1 MSDAAKN
8 KVIQLKPIATLGN
21 WCVRLLYTLIFLK
34 LVYFVTTL
42 NAYRQGVMNAPAP
55 GFDPVD
61 AYIQAYDQAYDF
73 AADLALLPGLA
84 YVVVFIVGITL
95 NLFWI
100 VRSTHNAEAIDPK
113 PGRIKKWMALLYN
126 FIPFVNWWMPFKS
139 VTQVWHSSLGNN
151 DPLNA
156 RAPTF
161 FWVWWICWVI
171 KSVLSI
177 QSFRLALRDGPQ
189 SHLAVL
195 QMDLF
200 SAPFGV
206 VSVYVF
212 ARIIRRITDAQKE
225 ALDSKVLLGALA

>member
-8 KVIQLKPIATLGN
+8 KVIQFRPIATLGN
-21 WCVRLLYTLIFLK
+21 WCVRLLYVLIFLE
-34 LVYFVTTL
+34 LVLFVTTL
-42 NAYRQGVMNAPAP
+42 NEYRLAIINTPFP
-55 GFDPVD
+55 GFESED
-61 AYIQAYDQAYDF
+61 AYIQAYDF
-73 AADLALLPGLA
+73 AVNLTLLPALA
-84 YVVVFIVGITL
+84 YLVVFIVGITL

-100 VRSTHNAEAIDPK
+100 VRSTHNAAAIDPK
-113 PGRIKKWMALLYN
+113 PGRISKWMALLYN
-126 FIPFVNWWMPFKS
+126 FIPFVNWWMPFRA

-161 FWVWWICWVI
+161 FWAWWICWVI
-171 KSVLSI
+171 NSVLDK
-177 QSFRLALRDGPQ
+177 QSFRLALRDDPQ
-189 SHLAVL
+189 SYLAGL

-206 VSVYVF
+206 VSYYVF
-212 ARIIRRITDAQKE
+212 ARIIRRVTDAQKE